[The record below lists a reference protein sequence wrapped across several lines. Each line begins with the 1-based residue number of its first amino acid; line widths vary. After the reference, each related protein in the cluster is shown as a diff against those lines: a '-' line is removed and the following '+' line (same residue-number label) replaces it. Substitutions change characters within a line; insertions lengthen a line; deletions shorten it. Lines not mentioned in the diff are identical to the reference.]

1 MNNFTVSISRVEKIV
16 NEKMLF
22 VVKIFTIIVLLT
34 GSFFSYIVISM
45 PADADNFIQRLLN
58 LFISATD
65 PAAIK
70 KRQLKAIAKDLSKSR
85 YRWYKPGTEEALPG
99 MGKFFYDV
107 YKVVGNAQ
115 LMMANA
121 NASTVLK
128 NITVEAGFS
137 ENQNTL
143 RSKLTEETIKERS
156 KTVSPKDLSAQVKNE
171 LAAFVS
177 EFDSEKV
184 KKIDNLYSQIELFA
198 NFVSFDYYF
207 LLKKFDSGCP
217 ERTFSYN
224 PKYETI
230 RGEYVLEDLK
240 DFAVVAYALPLDADW
255 PRIFAIL
262 KSYREVEPVALG
274 PWNKLLNAIG
284 ELKKS
289 GYIEQVIRHLSED
302 PSYQTK
308 VEPVSDKV
316 VDSYLTKLKT
326 STEIVVQQIQQE
338 NRNSKAS
345 ELLKQIFG
353 TDSIVRLKNYA
364 ERANAQYEKKML
376 SGFLYVEELNYLK
389 AFLIDYFK
397 RDIRSLTD
405 LFLVRGKWTLASLS
419 ANYSSSFHAL
429 LELSDEITAFDDSLA
444 EDDELGIKLRNMLS
458 RSERDKEVVKQLR
471 TQLKDINDKALGFL
485 TQGSQHLV
493 VIARNLK
500 GILEDY
506 EKPGHELITNWK
518 ELDMYADR
526 PIKEWV
532 VDVYKQIYAF
542 VMLMQLYLKEE

>member
-1 MNNFTVSISRVEKIV
+1 MCFAVKSFTA
-16 NEKMLF
+16 L
-22 VVKIFTIIVLLT
+22 VLLT
-34 GSFFSYIVISM
+34 GCFFSYIVIRM
-45 PADADNFIQRLLN
+45 PEEVENFFQRLLSI
-58 LFISATD
+58 FISATD

-70 KRQLKAIAKDLSKSR
+70 RKQLKAIGKELSKSR
-85 YRWYKPGTEEALPG
+85 YKWYKPGTEEALPG

-115 LMMANA
+115 LIMANA

-137 ENQNTL
+137 ENQNVL
-143 RSKLTEETIKERS
+143 RGKLTEEAIKERS
-156 KTVSPKDLSAQVKNE
+156 KTVSPKDLSTQVKNE
-171 LAAFVS
+171 LAAFMS
-177 EFDSEKV
+177 GFDNDKIR
-184 KKIDNLYSQIELFA
+184 KIDTLYSQIELFA

-217 ERTFSYN
+217 ERTFSYT

-240 DFAVVAYALPLDADW
+240 DFALVAYALPLDADW
-255 PRIFAIL
+255 PGIFAIL
-262 KSYREVEPVALG
+262 KSYREVEPVAIG
-274 PWNKLLNAIG
+274 SWNKLLNAIG

-289 GYIEQVIRHLSED
+289 GYLDQVVRHLSGD
-302 PSYQTK
+302 PSWQTRF
-308 VEPVSDKV
+308 EPVTDKI
-316 VDSYLTKLKT
+316 VDSYLAKLKT
-326 STEIVVQQIQQE
+326 STEIVIQQIQQE

-364 ERANAQYEKKML
+364 ERTNAQYEKKML

-397 RDIRSLTD
+397 RDIRALTD
-405 LFLVRGKWTLASLS
+405 LFLVRGKWSLASLS

-429 LELSDEITAFDDSLA
+429 LELSDQITAFDDSLA
-444 EDDELGIKLRNMLS
+444 EDDELGIKLRNMLA
-458 RSERDKEVVKQLR
+458 RAERDKEVVKQLR
-471 TQLKDINDKALGFL
+471 TQLKDINDKVLTYL
-485 TQGSQHLV
+485 TQGSQHFV
-493 VIARNLK
+493 IIARNLK
-500 GILEDY
+500 AILEDY
-506 EKPGHELITNWK
+506 DKSSHELITNWK

-526 PIKEWV
+526 PIKQWV
-532 VDVYKQIYAF
+532 VEVYKQIYAF